1 VPRDGAQQGASPGAA
16 HPNVDGDAQLV
27 RTEAG
32 LQTLAE
38 ALQGA
43 ERVALDLETTGLDPR
58 EDHVRIISLTIEQ
71 LTWLI
76 DCVQID
82 PRPLFPILA
91 DKELIAHNAL
101 FDLGFL
107 AEMGF
112 ELGEAGRVLDTMLI
126 SQVLED
132 KENA

>member
-1 VPRDGAQQGASPGAA
+1 
-16 HPNVDGDAQLV
+16 L
-27 RTEAG
+27 
-32 LQTLAE
+32 
-38 ALQGA
+38 LQG
-43 ERVALDLETTGLDPR
+43 
-58 EDHVRIISLTIEQ
+58 
-71 LTWLI
+71 
-76 DCVQID
+76 
-82 PRPLFPILA
+82 RPAPTLP
-91 DKELIAHNAL
+91 AL